1 MNRSQISQF
10 IFVFLF
16 TFAGVLTSSAQSN
29 TEQKGD
35 RLYNNKEFAAAI
47 HYYEKELENSDN
59 LAVKRKL
66 VYCYLKTLKDTK
78 ANFLLEN
85 IVASPNVVAEDYLLY
100 ANLLKRLRNYE
111 KAKIWF
117 KKYAELNPDDKN
129 IDKLILSC
137 DLINELE
144 DKQLYSTES
153 VSINSPQADFASAF
167 YKNGLVFVSGRK
179 NQTSREID
187 GRSGEY
193 YLDMYFAEKSGDRFL
208 QPESF
213 SDEFN
218 TKYHEGPACFSANE
232 KFIFFTRNK
241 GNLNLEGKSELNLY
255 SARHNGKKWD
265 KAELFQFSGK
275 NYSMAH
281 PSISPD
287 GRNLFFISNMD
298 GGYGGTDIY
307 VCRKFGFAW
316 SRPIN
321 CGPSINTDGNEMFPF
336 IAEDGYL
343 YFASDGH
350 IGFGGLDIF
359 KSIFEQNEW
368 TYPVNLGP
376 PFNTSKDDF
385 GYLIGKNKDIGYFS
399 SSRNGSDDIFE
410 FKQNPDKI
418 QSLSGRLIAST
429 TKAGLKDV
437 EVILMENL
445 SKEKTTLSDDKG
457 LFTFDIFKGK
467 NYSLIVTKPGFKTKR
482 ILYFAQDDENTPK
495 QLNISMDTTQ
505 WVKFNG
511 NIIDQ
516 FSARAVK
523 EASVQIINQTYR
535 SNSVSIS
542 DEYGDFEQDIDPS
555 KSYDIIIQ
563 KEGYFTKVINNYK
576 YQSDK
581 FEQIELQKFSTNQN
595 MELYAVEFDPGAWEL
610 KKNTIQ
616 ELNNLAGLLKV
627 NPHISVE
634 INGFTDQDKGKKE
647 NKILCEKRAK
657 LAAEYIISKGI
668 TANRVQYKSSGFD
681 SGRSALVVKLIEAF

>member
-10 IFVFLF
+10 IFFFVFIF
-16 TFAGVLTSSAQSN
+16 VGVFTSSAQSN
-29 TEQKGD
+29 TVHKGD

-47 HYYEKELENSDN
+47 HYYEKELKNSDN
-59 LAVKRKL
+59 IPVKRKL
-66 VYCYLKTLKDTK
+66 INCYLNIHKDTE
-78 ANFLLEN
+78 ANYLLEN
-85 IVASPNVVAEDYLLY
+85 IVNSPNVIAKDYLQY
-100 ANLLKRLRNYE
+100 ANLLKRLRNYD

-117 KKYAELNPDDKN
+117 KKYAELKPEDKN

-137 DLINELE
+137 NLINELE
-144 DKQLYSTES
+144 DNLLYTTHS
-153 VSINSPQADFASAF
+153 VSINTAQADFASGF
-167 YKNGLVFVSGRK
+167 YKNGLAFVSGRK
-179 NQTSREID
+179 NNTSREID

-193 YLDMYFAEKSGDRFL
+193 YLDMYYAEKSGDRFL
-208 QPESF
+208 KPESL

-255 SARHNGKKWD
+255 SARHNGKNWD
-265 KAELFQFSGK
+265 KAELFQFSGT

-281 PSISPD
+281 PSLSPD
-287 GRNLFFISNMD
+287 GRYLYFISNMD

-307 VCRKFGFAW
+307 VCRKFGFTW

-321 CGPSINTDGNEMFPF
+321 CGPSINTDGNEMFPS
-336 IAEDGYL
+336 IADDGYL

-385 GYLIGKNKDIGYFS
+385 GYLIRENKDIGYFS
-399 SSRNGSDDIFE
+399 SNRNGSDDIFE

-418 QSLSGRLIAST
+418 QNLNGRLIAST
-429 TKAGLKDV
+429 SKAGLKDV
-437 EVILMENL
+437 EIILMENL

-457 LFTFDIFKGK
+457 LFSFEIFKGK

-482 ILYFAQDDENTPK
+482 ILYFAQDAKSKPK

-523 EASVQIINQTYR
+523 EATIQIINRTYR
-535 SNSVSIS
+535 SNSFSIS

-563 KEGYFTKVINNYK
+563 KEGFFTKVINNYK

-595 MELYAVEFDPGAWEL
+595 MELYGSEFDKGGWDL
-610 KKNTIQ
+610 KENTIQ

-634 INGFTDQDKGKKE
+634 INGFTDQDRGKKE
-647 NKILCEKRAK
+647 NKILCGKRAK

-668 TANRVQYKSSGFD
+668 TANRVQYNSSGFD
-681 SGRSALVVKLIEAF
+681 SGRSALVVTLIEAF